1 MNNLVKKIWNIRC
14 KQELPAG
21 DAPADGGCR
30 RPKWVRCILWCLDR
44 LVDVCFWLCLLVVAY
59 VVLQLFV
66 LTSFRIPSKS
76 MIPTLVPGDRI
87 LVDKLSGGAR
97 LFNVFDALEKKD
109 ISIWRMPGWRDFQRG
124 DVLVFNFP
132 YGVAGRWDSIAF
144 DVMKYYVKRCIAVPG
159 DTVEIRGGFYHI
171 PGVEEPLGN
180 QAAQVE
186 IAQLPDSGQ
195 MGVAMEC
202 YPWDKRLGW
211 TIKEFGPLVV
221 PCKGMLMTM
230 DGLNCLLYGKL
241 VEWEQN
247 RKLYAD
253 SRGDVYLGDS
263 LIRSYV
269 FRENYYFVGGD
280 KALNSQDSRYWG
292 LLPEPFIVG
301 RAWRIWKSVD
311 EDGRIRWERIL
322 KKVE

>member
-1 MNNLVKKIWNIRC
+1 MKDRDWISFSSKKEKAR
-14 KQELPAG
+14 KTEH
-21 DAPADGGCR
+21 
-30 RPKWVRCILWCLDR
+30 CLFCSS
-44 LVDVCFWLCLLVVAY
+44 LNVLLNVCFYLCVLAVAY
-59 VVLQLFV
+59 VLLQVFV
-66 LTSFRIPSKS
+66 VTSFRIPSDS
-76 MIPTLVPGDRI
+76 MMPALWPGDRI
-87 LVDKLSGGAR
+87 WVDKCSGGAR
-97 LFNVFDALEKKD
+97 LFDLWDAAERKEVL
-109 ISIWRMPGWRDFQRG
+109 IRRMPGWRDFHRN

-132 YGVAGRWDSIAF
+132 YREGRWDSIAM
-144 DVMKYYVKRCIAVPG
+144 DVRRYFVKRCIAVPG
-159 DTVEIRGGFYHI
+159 DTLEIRGGYYRI
-171 PGVEEPLGN
+171 RNMQESLGYVAG
-180 QAAQVE
+180 QRE